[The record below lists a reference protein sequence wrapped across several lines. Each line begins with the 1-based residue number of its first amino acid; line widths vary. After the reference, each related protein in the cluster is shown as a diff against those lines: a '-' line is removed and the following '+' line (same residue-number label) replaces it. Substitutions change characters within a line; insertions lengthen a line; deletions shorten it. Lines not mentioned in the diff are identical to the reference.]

1 MPIYDITRQL
11 SPAIAVWP
19 GDMPFSAQVNGRI
32 AEGSSVNVSS
42 ITLSC
47 HTGTHVDAPYHY
59 FDDGVRMN
67 QVPLDV
73 YVGRATVVDM
83 RHVSGPARPEHL
95 AHVDLDRIERILFK
109 TQDSLRPDTVWD
121 PDFVYLSEELA
132 TLFGEKGIR
141 LYGTDAPSVDQAD
154 SKDLPAHHALGH
166 GNVLI
171 LEGLML
177 HDIEPGEYELI
188 ALPLKLERDGS
199 PVRAILRTLD

>member
-19 GDMPFSAQVNGRI
+19 GDMPFAAQVNGRI

-83 RHVSGPARPEHL
+83 RHVSVCVARTPGPCGLGAHRAHPLQDPGQPAPGHSLGSGFCLFVRRACHALWRKGHPALWHGRP
-95 AHVDLDRIERILFK
+95 
-109 TQDSLRPDTVWD
+109 
-121 PDFVYLSEELA
+121 
-132 TLFGEKGIR
+132 FGG
-141 LYGTDAPSVDQAD
+141 PSGQQ
-154 SKDLPAHHALGH
+154 DLPAHHALGH

>member
-11 SPAIAVWP
+11 NPAIAVWP

-32 AEGSSVNVSS
+32 AEGNSVNVSS

-59 FDDGVRMN
+59 FD
-67 QVPLDV
+67 LDV

-83 RHVSGPARPEHL
+83 RHVSGPALPEHL
-95 AHVDLDRIERILFK
+95 AGVELDRIERILFK
-109 TQDSLRPDTVWD
+109 TQDSRRPDTVWN

-141 LYGTDAPSVDQAD
+141 LYGTDAPSVDKWD
-154 SKDLPAHHALGH
+154 SKELPAHHALGH

-177 HDIEPGEYELI
+177 HDIEPGEYELV

>member
-19 GDMPFSAQVNGRI
+19 GDTPFSAQVNGRI

-42 ITLSC
+42 ISMSC

-59 FDDGVRMN
+59 FDDGPRMN
-67 QVPLDV
+67 QVDLTV

-83 RHVSGPARPEHL
+83 RHVSGPLLPEHL
-95 AHVDLDRIERILFK
+95 ADVDLDSMERILLK

-121 PDFVYLSEELA
+121 PDFVYLSEEA
-132 TLFGEKGIR
+132 AQLFGRKGIR
-141 LYGTDAPSVDQAD
+141 LYGTDAPSVDKWD
-154 SKDLPAHHALGH
+154 SRELPAHHALGR

-177 HDIEPGEYELI
+177 QDIEPGEYELI

-199 PVRAILRTLD
+199 PVRAILRR